1 MNLTETINKMKQV
14 EAFEVGGGAT
24 GVSSVPDPID
34 LRAIP
39 PGNNSPKGD
48 PKPKKSTVTTD
59 TDVSNNVLPTGDFS
73 VANKA
78 SVATKQGNSMKEF
91 FTNLFDGEELS
102 EEFKEKVSVLFEA
115 AIIEKSATIT
125 SLLQE
130 DYDLKLNSK
139 IKELEEQTVSEL
151 ATLVEQLDEYLTYGA
166 DQWMQENK
174 LAVEP
179 ALKSEITEE
188 FIQGLKNLFAE
199 HYIDMP
205 EDKVDIVEQLTIRCQ
220 DLETKINKVV
230 NENISLTASINEMNG
245 EEVFNE
251 IADGLVSTQIEK
263 FKKLSEG
270 IEYDNL
276 TVLKKKLQI
285 IRENYFSGNK
295 TEKKTSSFLEESFE
309 GEEHLPISKG
319 PMAHYVKAISKTVVK

>member
-14 EAFEVGGGAT
+14 EGFEVGGGAT
-24 GVSSVPDPID
+24 GVSSVPDPIN
-34 LRAIP
+34 LTAVP
-39 PGNNSPKGD
+39 PGNNSPKGA
-48 PKPKKSTVTTD
+48 PKPKKSAVDETD
-59 TDVSNNVLPTGDFS
+59 PENNSLPTGDYS
-73 VANKA
+73 VANRA

-115 AIIEKSATIT
+115 AIIEKSAAIT
-125 SLLQE
+125 SSLQE

-139 IKELEEQTVSEL
+139 IEELEEQSVTEL

-174 LAVEP
+174 LAIEP

-230 NENISLTASINEMNG
+230 NENISLTASINEMNT

-251 IADGLVSTQIEK
+251 IAEGLVSTQIEK

-270 IEYDNL
+270 VEFENL
-276 TVLKKKLQI
+276 SVLKKKLQI
-285 IRENYFSGNK
+285 IRENYFSGDK

-309 GEEHLPISKG
+309 GEEHLPVSKG
-319 PMAHYVKAISKTVVK
+319 PMAHYVKAISKTIVK